1 MWPLFG
7 TVNQLLAALALL
19 VVTMYLKKKGG
30 LKFLVAGIPCL
41 IMLVVTGW
49 AMVLN
54 EIKFCRDRNIL
65 LIAIGGAVF
74 LLAVWM
80 AVETLIMFCRST
92 AVSPPQD

>member
-1 MWPLFG
+1 
-7 TVNQLLAALALL
+7 
-19 VVTMYLKKKGG
+19 
-30 LKFLVAGIPCL
+30 
-41 IMLVVTGW
+41 MLVVTGW

-80 AVETLIMFCRST
+80 TVETLIMFCRSK

>member
-1 MWPLFG
+1 
-7 TVNQLLAALALL
+7 
-19 VVTMYLKKKGG
+19 
-30 LKFLVAGIPCL
+30 LKFVVAAIPCV

-49 AMVLN
+49 AMILN
-54 EIKFCRDRNIL
+54 ERKFIADKNIL